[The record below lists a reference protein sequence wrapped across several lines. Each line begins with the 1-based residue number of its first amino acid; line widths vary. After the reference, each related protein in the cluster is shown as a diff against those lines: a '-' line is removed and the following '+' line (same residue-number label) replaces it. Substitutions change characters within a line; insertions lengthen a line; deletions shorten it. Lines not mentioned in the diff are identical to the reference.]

1 MRHGKHKYKLSV
13 KPSHRKS
20 MIRNL
25 ASDIIAHGQIKTT
38 VAKCKAVK
46 PFIERL
52 VTIARTDTVAN
63 RRLAFKKL
71 DSAKAVKKLFADVA
85 PKYTER
91 PGGYTRIT
99 KLADRRVGDGSEMSY
114 ISFV

>member
-25 ASDIIAHGQIKTT
+25 GTSLIEHGQIKTT
-38 VAKCKAVK
+38 TAKTKALK
-46 PFIERL
+46 PFIEKL
-52 VTIARTDTVAN
+52 VTISKKDTVAN
-63 RRLAFKKL
+63 RRLAFRKL
-71 DSAKAVKKLFADVA
+71 NNANAVKKLFADVG

-99 KLADRRVGDGSEMSY
+99 RVADRRVGDGAQLSY